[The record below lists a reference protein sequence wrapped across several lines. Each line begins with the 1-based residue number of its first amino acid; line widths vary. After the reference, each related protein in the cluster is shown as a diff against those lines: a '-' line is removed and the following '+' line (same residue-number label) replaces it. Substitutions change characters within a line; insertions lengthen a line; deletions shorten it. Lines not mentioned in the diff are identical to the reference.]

1 MFRGNIEFSFMRS
14 FDYCFFNYFC
24 YFIIYDHDFAT
35 FGNDSDE
42 LKSVVRK
49 NIVTIEMGGIRFAAI
64 W

>member
-1 MFRGNIEFSFMRS
+1 MRS

-24 YFIIYDHDFAT
+24 YFIIFDHDFAT
-35 FGNDSDE
+35 FGNASDE